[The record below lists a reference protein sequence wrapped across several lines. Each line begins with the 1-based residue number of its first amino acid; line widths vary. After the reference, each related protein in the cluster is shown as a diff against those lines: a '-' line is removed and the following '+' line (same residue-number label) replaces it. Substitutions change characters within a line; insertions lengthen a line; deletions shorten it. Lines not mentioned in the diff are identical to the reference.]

1 MKPDLITQT
10 LFVTGRLLHQGT
22 GRPPEGEVEITAL
35 EGPVV
40 GRALA
45 DGTFVVSGDLPR
57 LFPELKQRAY
67 GLNLLI
73 RVVSRQFIR
82 GYYEGRAKPLT
93 IPQGADF
100 DPDPDLYQPNP
111 PPPPHPPLD
120 AGTIVLST
128 QYEPI
133 HLRGRVVAANDP
145 EAPIAGATLT
155 LFHNGVETHTTTG
168 ADGCYRFP
176 EITDITDPVTL
187 RAVAAGYN
195 QDKDRLLVLDFTR
208 TVNQEDFQLKK

>member
-155 LFHNGVETHTTTG
+155 LFHNGVETPTTTG
-168 ADGCYRFP
+168 ADLVR
-176 EITDITDPVTL
+176 
-187 RAVAAGYN
+187 R
-195 QDKDRLLVLDFTR
+195 KRLEFT
-208 TVNQEDFQLKK
+208 QM